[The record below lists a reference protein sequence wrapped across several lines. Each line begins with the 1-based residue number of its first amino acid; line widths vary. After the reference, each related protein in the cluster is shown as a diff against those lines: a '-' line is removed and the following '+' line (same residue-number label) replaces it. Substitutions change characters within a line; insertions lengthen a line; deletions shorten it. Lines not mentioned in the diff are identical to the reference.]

1 MPKHGIPKQR
11 KMRGMNKYQKNAH
24 RRGEDRLRGDEVE
37 YYLSLAYSSNP
48 DDRVEAMDN
57 LCPCH
62 VRKSIDK
69 VWVALYKGLVDPDL
83 RVRKAAWHTLDD
95 GGNPNDPRLQPL
107 LERITK
113 EETDPKLRQRALDLI
128 AATRKVE
135 EQKEVLLGQKAH
147 TFRGRCDWCGES
159 NVPVSYDHETEL
171 ETNGTKRFALVCEAC
186 ETE

>member
-1 MPKHGIPKQR
+1 MTKR
-11 KMRGMNKYQKNAH
+11 KKLGMNKYQRKAH
-24 RRGEDRLRGDEVE
+24 RRGEDRLRGNEVE
-37 YYLSLAYSSNP
+37 YYLELAYSSNA
-48 DDRVEAMDN
+48 DDRVKAMDN

-69 VWVALYKGLVDPDL
+69 VWVALYKGMVDPDV

-107 LERITK
+107 LEKIAK
-113 EETDPKLRQRALDLI
+113 ADTDPKLRQRALDLI

-135 EQKEVLLGQKAH
+135 DQKEMLLAQKTH
-147 TFRGRCDWCGES
+147 TFSGRCDWCGTS
-159 NVPVSYDHETEL
+159 NVPVSYDYETEF

-186 ETE
+186 ETV

>member
-1 MPKHGIPKQR
+1 MAKR
-11 KMRGMNKYQKNAH
+11 NRSGMNKYQKKAR
-24 RRGEDRLRGDEVE
+24 RRGEDRLRGNDVE
-37 YYLSLAYSSNP
+37 YYLELAYSANA
-48 DDRVEAMDN
+48 DERVEAMDN

-69 VWVALYKGLVDPDL
+69 VWVALYKGMVDPDV

-107 LERITK
+107 LEKIVK

-135 EQKEVLLGQKAH
+135 DQKEMLLAQKTH
-147 TFRGRCDWCGES
+147 TFAGRCDWCGTS
-159 NVPVSYDHETEL
+159 NVPVSYDYETEF

-186 ETE
+186 ETA

>member
-1 MPKHGIPKQR
+1 MANPSMANPR
-11 KMRGMNKYQKNAH
+11 KVKGMNKYQKKAH
-24 RRGEDRLRGDEVE
+24 RRREDRLRGNEVE

-69 VWVALYKGLVDPDL
+69 VWVALYKGLVDTDL
-83 RVRKAAWHTLDD
+83 RVRKAAWHTLED

-135 EQKEVLLGQKAH
+135 EQKKALMAQKAH
-147 TFRGRCDWCGES
+147 TFRGRCDWCGAS
-159 NVPVSYDHETEL
+159 NVRVSYDHETEF
-171 ETNGTKRFALVCEAC
+171 ETNGIKRFALVCEAC

>member
-1 MPKHGIPKQR
+1 MAKR
-11 KMRGMNKYQKNAH
+11 KKFGMNKYQRKAH
-24 RRGEDRLRGDEVE
+24 KRGEDRLRGDDVE
-37 YYLSLAYSSNP
+37 YYLSLAYSPNA

-62 VRKSIDK
+62 VRKSIEK

-107 LERITK
+107 LEKITK
-113 EETDPKLRQRALDLI
+113 EETDRKLRQRALDLI

-135 EQKEVLLGQKAH
+135 EQKQALLAQKAH

-159 NVPVSYDHETEL
+159 NVPVSYDHETEF
-171 ETNGTKRFALVCEAC
+171 EIYGSKSFALVCEAC
-186 ETE
+186 ETV